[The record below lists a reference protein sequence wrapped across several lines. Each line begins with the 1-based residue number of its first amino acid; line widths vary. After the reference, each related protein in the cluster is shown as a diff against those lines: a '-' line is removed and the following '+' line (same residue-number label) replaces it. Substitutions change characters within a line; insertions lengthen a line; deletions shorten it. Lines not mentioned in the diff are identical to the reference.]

1 MKELEDS
8 IGGLAILEFLGK
20 WILRQVYTGVLAIVS
35 QGRIEND
42 IKVGGGDCRRGHG
55 TERKCWLRSANAR
68 WRERGPEER
77 DPSIPRARIGILGR
91 KGTSRWGSDF
101 RGHVDNYAD

>member
-1 MKELEDS
+1 MKNLHNWSKAVDQLVISVAEFLELLYFFLKELEDS

-42 IKVGGGDCRRGHG
+42 IKVGGGDYRRGHG

-77 DPSIPRARIGILGR
+77 DP
-91 KGTSRWGSDF
+91 
-101 RGHVDNYAD
+101 